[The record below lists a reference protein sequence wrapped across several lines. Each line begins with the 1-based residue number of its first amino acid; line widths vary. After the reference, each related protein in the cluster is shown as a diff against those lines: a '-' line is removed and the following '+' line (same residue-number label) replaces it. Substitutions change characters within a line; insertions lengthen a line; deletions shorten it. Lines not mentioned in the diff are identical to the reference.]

1 MIHTGLV
8 AEAADMTLSPTFSHF
23 AGYAGII
30 AGVSSILY
38 AVAFLILKNTSLA
51 AGLLVVGSLLA
62 AVISITLYMQLRRV
76 DEAFALLGMLFG
88 VIGAIGAAVHGMTD
102 LANAIL
108 PPATKLDQSLPNPID
123 PRGFLAFGLT
133 GISVLVFAWLITQSG
148 SLPHFL
154 GYVGYVLA
162 AALVAL
168 FLGNLLVNRPSSL
181 AILIPGGLA
190 SLLADPLWLI
200 GLGIAFLRGIHN

>member
-1 MIHTGLV
+1 
-8 AEAADMTLSPTFSHF
+8 
-23 AGYAGII
+23 
-30 AGVSSILY
+30 
-38 AVAFLILKNTSLA
+38 
-51 AGLLVVGSLLA
+51 
-62 AVISITLYMQLRRV
+62 MQLRRV
-76 DEAFALLGMLFG
+76 DEASALLGMLFG